1 MKRSCFSKKAFFIL
15 ALLAASLLWGMPGSV
30 ALYYGST
37 PFSGWENFHDWTV
50 VDPDSLDVPPKRR
63 TKVIA
68 YVGLEEAAKSRSY
81 FPKIDKRWV
90 IGENRIWKSV
100 VLDLRQEGYR
110 EFLTQYI
117 EALFERGFDGVMF
130 DTVDSYLSYLEG
142 EQRRAYEKAIV
153 SFVKGVKSR
162 HRDKLILLNRGFEVI
177 GELKKEVDG
186 FVVESLYRG
195 IETKGMRYCEVT
207 GPDRSWLLKQAR
219 TVQSFGIPV
228 VIVDYVD
235 PKKAKLREETAQKI
249 AEEGFL
255 PWVCDKHLKTFGQ
268 STRRHLPR
276 DLLLLHDAASYSAV
290 HRMVSMPAE
299 YLGYVPKLHA
309 IEKGLPEGYLND
321 RYAGA
326 VIWLDAASDTKAAD
340 ALQRWAAAQIKNGFK
355 LLFLGDFGFPVTPK
369 SLAPLGIDVA
379 ENPGRKPV
387 LPVLQQAP
395 AFYPYE
401 AKPRY
406 SYQGYYLQPRRA
418 KALLTFG
425 ERGGDAH
432 VAAAI
437 TSWGGYALSGALLQQ
452 ILDNDLWAVNPFELI
467 RNALA
472 LTARPVPDVTTENG
486 RRIAF
491 AHIDG
496 DGFIERA
503 EWERERFAPQIIRDR
518 IIKRHPH
525 LPHSVSVIEGEI
537 SKTGLYPELSGTLE
551 PLARSI
557 FALDNVEI
565 ASHSYSH
572 PFNWEKVL
580 EKEAGGE
587 GEYHLKIKG
596 YDFSLEREIT
606 GSVAYIDAKL
616 APKGKRA
623 KSFFWTGDCLP
634 SAEALKIVYDDGLL
648 NMNGGDTTITRLH
661 PFLSYI
667 APMGREKGGY
677 FQVYAP
683 MQNENVY
690 TNNWQG
696 PFYGYANVIQTF
708 ELTDAPRRLK
718 PIDVYYHFYSG
729 SKSASLKALEKVYD
743 WVQMQQTTPMF
754 ASEWIR
760 KAMDFRKAAT
770 GVEDNATLVYVP
782 SSIRTLRY
790 DLLNGYPDLKRS
802 KGIIGYS
809 GHNDQR
815 YLHLDGSGS
824 YRVVM
829 QKRAPKEYSLVY
841 GNGVLRS
848 RSGSHYVFES
858 HPPLRVVFR
867 NFERCDVQS
876 GDAFTRRETQS
887 GTEIA
892 FGENGI
898 VEFSIACR

>member
-15 ALLAASLLWGMPGSV
+15 AVMTASLLWGMPGSV

-37 PFSGWENFHDWTV
+37 PFGGWANFHDWTV

-68 YVGLEEAAKSRSY
+68 YVGLEEAAKSRGY
-81 FPKIDKRWV
+81 FSKIDKRWI
-90 IGENRIWKSV
+90 IGENPVWKSV

-110 EFLTQYI
+110 KFLTEYI
-117 EALFERGFDGVMF
+117 DSLFERGYDGVMF

-142 EQRRAYEKAIV
+142 EERKAYEKAIV
-153 SFVKGVKSR
+153 SFVKSVKAR
-162 HRDKLILLNRGFEVI
+162 HRNKLLLLNRGFEVI

-186 FVVESLYRG
+186 FVIESLYRG
-195 IETKGMRYCEVT
+195 IETKRMRYCGVT
-207 GPDRSWLLKQAR
+207 EEDRAWLLKRAK
-219 TVQSFGIPV
+219 TVQSYGIPV

-235 PKKAKLREETAQKI
+235 PKKAELREETAQKI
-249 AEEGFL
+249 AAEGFL

-268 STRRHLPR
+268 STRKHLPR
-276 DLLLLHDAASYSAV
+276 DLLLLHDEASYEAV
-290 HRMVSMPAE
+290 HRMVSMPVE
-299 YLGYVPKLHA
+299 YLGYVPKLHS
-309 IEKGLPEGYLND
+309 IEKGLPKGYLND

-326 VIWLDAASDTKAAD
+326 IVWLDAASDTKAAD
-340 ALQRWAAAQIKNGFK
+340 ALQRWAASQIKNGFK
-355 LLFLGDFGFPVTPK
+355 LLFLGDFGFPVTPN
-369 SLAPLGIDVA
+369 SLAPFGIDVV
-379 ENPGRKPV
+379 ESSGRTTA
-387 LPVLQQAP
+387 LPALQLSGP
-395 AFYPYE
+395 YYPFE

-406 SYQGYYLQPRRA
+406 SYQGYHLQPRDA

-425 ERGGDAH
+425 EPGGEAH

-437 TSWGGYALSGALLQQ
+437 TPWGGYALSGALLQQ
-452 ILDNDLWAVNPFELI
+452 ILDNDLWVVNPFELI

-472 LTARPVPDVTTENG
+472 LTTRPVPDVTTENG

-503 EWERERFAPQIIRDR
+503 EWERERFAPQVIRDR
-518 IIKRHPH
+518 IIKRYPH

-537 SKTGLYPELSGTLE
+537 SKNGIYPELSGTLE

-557 FALDNVEI
+557 FMLDNVEI

-572 PFNWEKVL
+572 PFNWEKAL
-580 EKEAGGE
+580 KKDTGGE

-596 YDFSLEREIT
+596 YDFSLERELT

-616 APKGKRA
+616 APKGKRT
-623 KSFFWTGDCLP
+623 KIFLWTGDCLP

-696 PFYGYANVIQTF
+696 PFYGYGNVIQTF

-729 SKSASLKALEKVYD
+729 SKSASLKALEKVYG
-743 WVQMQQTTPMF
+743 WVQTQQTTPIF

-760 KAMDFRKAAT
+760 KAMDFRVTAT
-770 GVEDNATLVYVP
+770 GVEGDAMLVYAP
-782 SSIRTLRY
+782 PSIRTLRS
-790 DLLNGYPDLKRS
+790 DLSQGYPDMKRS

-809 GHNDQR
+809 VHNDQR

-829 QKRAPKEYSLVY
+829 QKNPPKGYSLVNS
-841 GNGVLRS
+841 NGVLRS

-858 HPPLRVVFR
+858 HPRLRVLFR
-867 NFERCDVQS
+867 NLERCDVLS
-876 GDAFTRRETQS
+876 GHAFARRKTQS

-892 FGENGI
+892 FGENGT